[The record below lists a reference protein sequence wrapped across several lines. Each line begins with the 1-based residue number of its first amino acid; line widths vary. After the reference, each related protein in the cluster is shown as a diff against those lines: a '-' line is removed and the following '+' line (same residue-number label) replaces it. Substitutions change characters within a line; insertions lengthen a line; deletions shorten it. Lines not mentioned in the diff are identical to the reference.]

1 MIEELDRDYE
11 RYLMVEKQPRNPAVG
26 ILIGES

>member
-1 MIEELDRDYE
+1 LDRDYE